1 MYRLAALL
9 LPVCPLIAA
18 TDAGAACR
26 IAGTAYDASGRPLR
40 AGVVR
45 LVDLDTQRETFGA
58 VDAQAGYAFDD
69 IAPSDIGRYRIDLLS
84 APTIVTGTRIP
95 TRSIVGMSERFACGA
110 GDVRR
115 DVRAQVD

>member
-1 MYRLAALL
+1 MSRLAPLL
-9 LPVCPLIAA
+9 LFACPLIAA
-18 TDAGAACR
+18 ASADAACR
-26 IAGTAYDASGRPLR
+26 IAGTAYDAAGKPLR
-40 AGVVR
+40 SGVVR
-45 LVDLDTQRETFGA
+45 LVDLDTRQETFDA
-58 VDAQAGYAFDD
+58 VDAHAGYAFDD